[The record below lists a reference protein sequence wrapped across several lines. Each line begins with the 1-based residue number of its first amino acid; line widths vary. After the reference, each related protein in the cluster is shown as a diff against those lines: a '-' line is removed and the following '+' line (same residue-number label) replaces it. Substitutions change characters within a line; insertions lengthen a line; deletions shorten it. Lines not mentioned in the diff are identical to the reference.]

1 MASNPPSRCRT
12 AHTSA
17 LGKVARPRAVIAVD
31 ALPLLASGKPDRVAL
46 RALLD

>member
-1 MASNPPSRCRT
+1 MAEQ
-12 AHTSA
+12 A
-17 LGKVARPRAVIAVD
+17 KVLD